1 MLSFFGQCQ
10 KEATMIK
17 QVLIIGLFMC
27 GMGSAVAF
35 STTQEKE
42 RVCKI
47 GGDNAKALSQSGFN
61 QATGACK

>member
-1 MLSFFGQCQ
+1 
-10 KEATMIK
+10 MIK